1 MATTKK
7 IILLPFCVVLLLAF
21 KKESTAYNDCYQK
34 SVQELLESQ
43 QQLLNKIKKTNLDSL
58 GKLNIND
65 GINKA
70 RLKLK
75 ACDFWLRYLE
85 PNAYKQINGPLPVEW
100 ETEVFEKFEKPYKR
114 IGRGLTVLYNE
125 LEEENCNKDTLI
137 NILTSSIKTIPL
149 FLNDSVI
156 KKMNDHHHFFLA
168 NRLYLLN
175 LAAIYT
181 TGFECNNTSEVIPEL
196 KTMIG
201 AVKNIYDSFNQN
213 YPAYSLSKDYSTLY
227 EQCIEFVKNQSNDF
241 ERFDHFNFIRTY
253 INPLFSLNQNFIRDF
268 GISSKSY
275 NDYSLNN
282 NVNSI
287 FSKNIYYAQ
296 NTRGIY
302 NRIKNPELLKEI
314 DDLGKL
320 LFYDPILSKNNERS
334 CASCHKPSQYYTDTL
349 TTTHLNFDKKNKL
362 PRNTPTLLNTTHNH
376 LAMLDGKHF
385 TLQNQAKDVMTN
397 PDEMASDEN
406 ELLNKV
412 LSCKEYKHRFNKL
425 LEETPQE
432 KTITIN
438 HITSALTFYYGKLSQ
453 NYSPFDKAMNKQTDV
468 NKNVIAGFNL
478 FMSKAQCA
486 TCHFVPQFNGV
497 KPPYIGSEFEVI
509 GTPADTA
516 FTQLSSD
523 KGRYKINPAIE
534 TQNAFRTTTLRNA
547 SKTKPYMHNGVFP
560 DLMSVIDFYNNGGG
574 KGRGLNVVNQTLSEE
589 KLNLSDLEKQQLIA
603 FILSLTE
610 SVPVESPPAK
620 LPSSSIKSLNTRV
633 IHGLY

>member
-1 MATTKK
+1 MATTKR
-7 IILLPFCVVLLLAF
+7 ILVLPFCVILLLAF
-21 KKESTAYNDCYQK
+21 KRENSSYNDYYQK
-34 SVQELLESQ
+34 AVYELLESQ
-43 QQLLNKIKKTNLDSL
+43 QKLLNQLKQTKLDSI
-58 GKLNIND
+58 GKINLND
-65 GINKA
+65 GINNA
-70 RLKLK
+70 RLHLK

-114 IGRGLTVLYNE
+114 IGRGLTVLYNQ

-137 NILTSSIKTIPL
+137 NILTSSLKTVPL

-156 KKMNDHHHFFLA
+156 EKMNDHHHFFLA

-181 TGFECNNTSEVIPEL
+181 TGFECNNTSEIIPEL
-196 KTMIG
+196 KSMMS
-201 AVKNIYDSFNQN
+201 AVKNIYFSFNQS
-213 YPAYSLSKDYSTLY
+213 YPAYSLSKDYLNLY
-227 EQCIEFVKNQSNDF
+227 EQCIEFVKNQPNDF
-241 ERFDHFNFIRTY
+241 ERFDHFNFIRTF
-253 INPLFSLNQNFIRDF
+253 INPLFSLNQSFIRDF
-268 GISSKSY
+268 GIQSKSY
-275 NDYSLNN
+275 NDFSLNN

-302 NRIKNPELLKEI
+302 NRIKNTELLKEI
-314 DDLGKL
+314 DELGKL

-334 CASCHKPSQYYTDTL
+334 CASCHKPTQYYTDTL

-362 PRNTPTLLNTTHNH
+362 PRNTPTLLNASHNH

-425 LEETPQE
+425 LKETPQE
-432 KTITIN
+432 NKITIN
-438 HITSALTFYYGKLSQ
+438 HITSALTLYYGKLSQ
-453 NYSPFDKAMNKQTDV
+453 HYSPFDQAMNKQTDV
-468 NKNVIAGFNL
+468 NKNVVAGFNL

-516 FTQLSSD
+516 FTHLSSD
-523 KGRYKINPAIE
+523 KGRHKINPANE
-534 TQNAFRTTTLRNA
+534 TQNAFRTTTIRNA

-574 KGRGLNVVNQTLSEE
+574 KGRGLNVVNQTLSED
-589 KLNLSDLEKQQLIA
+589 KLNLSELEIQQLIA
-603 FILSLTE
+603 FIESLTE
-610 SVPVESPPAK
+610 SVPVETTPTK